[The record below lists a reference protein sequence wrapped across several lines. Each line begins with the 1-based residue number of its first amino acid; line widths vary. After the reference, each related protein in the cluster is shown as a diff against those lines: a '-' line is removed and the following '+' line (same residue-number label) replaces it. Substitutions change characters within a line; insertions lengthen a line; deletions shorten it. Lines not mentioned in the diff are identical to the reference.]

1 MTQAQA
7 PAQPPAQA
15 RHSIVVVGR
24 HTAGLPAEDV
34 VLSSDDVVGSVFDD
48 GSDTWTLSTVGGE
61 TVHAHIVIA
70 ADPVVYAPWIPDIP
84 GAFAGESFHAAAWEA
99 GFDPAGKHIAVVGTD
114 AAAAHYLG
122 GLIESASSVT
132 AFAHAPRRFVTEVP
146 LPSTRARRWLRRHTR
161 RDDAQPAVQVVSL
174 AIEALTPSGIRTSD
188 GVEHRVDAIIYGTGY
203 AVADS
208 ARQLV
213 GARGATLQQAWD
225 DGMEPF
231 YGVAVHGFPNYFF
244 LTGPDIDTQQR
255 YIVECL
261 ELMRRTA
268 STRIEVRRSTQHVF
282 SERAQLEP
290 APPQP
295 VAAAFD
301 LSSSPPDEFDGH
313 DSYDG
318 AAVLDIAGVRHAVRV
333 RLTGHLDPI
342 DGNYHWQGTV
352 FDRLPQ
358 ESLKQGRAATLT
370 VGEHRAPARIVEE
383 TPWGTH
389 SIAGVGAPPYA
400 RASR

>member
-1 MTQAQA
+1 MTQT
-7 PAQPPAQA
+7 QA

-24 HTAGLPAEDV
+24 QAAGLPTPDL
-34 VLSSDDVVGSVFDD
+34 VLCRDDVVSSVFDD
-48 GSDTWTLSTVGGE
+48 ATDTWKLSTADGG
-61 TVHAHIVIA
+61 TVHAQVVIA
-70 ADPVVYAPWIPDIP
+70 TDPAVLIPWIPNIP
-84 GAFAGESFHAAAWEA
+84 GAFAGESFHAARWHAD
-99 GFDPAGKHIAVVGTD
+99 FDPTDKHIAVIGTD
-114 AAAAHYLG
+114 SAAAHHLG
-122 GLIESASSVT
+122 GLIESAKSVT

-146 LPSTRARRWLRRHTR
+146 LPSTRARRWLRRYTR
-161 RDDAQPAVQVVSL
+161 TDQPRPTVRLVVS
-174 AIEALTPSGIRTSD
+174 AIDAFTSSGVRTRD
-188 GVEHRVDAIIYGTGY
+188 GVEHRADAIVFGTGY

-208 ARQLV
+208 AAHLV
-213 GARGATLQQAWD
+213 GARGMTIQQAWT

-231 YGVAVHGFPNYFF
+231 CGVAVHGLPNYF
-244 LTGPDIDTQQR
+244 LVCGPDIDTQQR

-261 ELMRRTA
+261 RLMKRTG

-282 SERAQLEP
+282 SERAQLTP
-290 APPQP
+290 AAAQP

-301 LSSSPPDEFDGH
+301 LSSSRPDDFVGH

-318 AAVLDIAGVRHAVRV
+318 AATLDIAGVRHAVRV

-352 FDRLPQ
+352 FERLPQ

-370 VGEHRAPARIVEE
+370 VGEHSAPARIVEE

-389 SIAGVGAPPYA
+389 SVAGVGAPPYA
-400 RASR
+400 RSSH